1 MTQAVSA
8 GYEATRVRRPVPTLR
23 HRFLRAAARV
33 SETVEV
39 GALPVTLLWER
50 TRDALTARLGS
61 RAEALLPPLGAWVFF
76 VAFAGQG
83 LRDLIGW
90 GPFAVLTFLS
100 ALVFAMVFV
109 AAGRRV
115 GVRRLPGPV
124 IAYPL
129 VCCLSFVWSAYRL
142 ETAAASL
149 VMVLSTAIGVMLA
162 VAFPL
167 RTMLD
172 ALTRCLQWTLGIS
185 LGLEAFVA
193 VVIGHRI
200 PPLYMLGWEH
210 VPDSYYWVNGLLLQG
225 GPIQGFVGNRNPLA
239 FIALLALLC
248 VVVTHLDG
256 RMSLA
261 RTTLWVG
268 LSVLT
273 LGLTRSATVTV
284 AAVGCLAVLVVAL
297 VLRSLPPERRRSALH
312 IALGVALLLCLS
324 ALAMHTQVSDLLGR
338 DSDMTGRAEIW
349 ERVLRLWSLHPLTGW
364 GWIMYWAPWLPMF
377 RYLVVRPDGTPTMQ
391 AHNAYVEAL
400 FQTGLIGAVVLV
412 VAVVWVTRN
421 VLRTALRDL
430 DSDITSLL
438 PALLMTAMLIQS
450 FTESRLLSEGNW
462 VLFVALGSWL
472 TVRAD
477 TAEVHLP
484 AFRARTVGTQ
494 VSPLEVPATTGR

>member
-1 MTQAVSA
+1 MTQTAPA
-8 GYEATRVRRPVPTLR
+8 GYDAARTGRPLPAIRRWAVRAV
-23 HRFLRAAARV
+23 ARV

-50 TRDALTARLGS
+50 TRDALATRLGS
-61 RAEALLPPLGAWVFF
+61 RAESLLPPLGAWVFF

-83 LRDLIGW
+83 LRDTIGW
-90 GPFAVLTFLS
+90 GPFGVLTALS
-100 ALVFAMVFV
+100 ALVFAMVFI

-115 GVRRLPGPV
+115 GLRRLPGPV

-129 VCCLSFVWSAYRL
+129 VCCLSLIWSAYRL
-142 ETAAASL
+142 ETGAASL
-149 VMVLSTAIGVMLA
+149 IMVLSTGIGVMLA
-162 VAFPL
+162 IAFPL
-167 RTMLD
+167 RSMME

-200 PPLYMLGWEH
+200 PPLYMAGWEH
-210 VPDSYYWVNGLLLQG
+210 VPDSYYWVNGLLLEG

-239 FIALLALLC
+239 FIALLTLLC
-248 VVVTHLDG
+248 VVVMHLDG

-284 AAVGCLAVLVVAL
+284 AAVACLAVLVVAL
-297 VLRSLPPERRRSALH
+297 VLRSLPCERRRSAMH
-312 IALGVALLLCLS
+312 VALAVGVLLALS
-324 ALAMHTQVSDLLGR
+324 AVAMHSQVSDLLGR

-349 ERVLRLWSLHPLTGW
+349 DRVLHLWSLHPLTGW
-364 GWIMYWAPWLPMF
+364 GWIMYWVPWLPMF

-430 DSDITSLL
+430 DTDIMSLL
-438 PALLMTAMLIQS
+438 PALLMTAMLVQS

-462 VLFVALGSWL
+462 VLFVALGTWL

-477 TAEVHLP
+477 TAEVRPSRRRALQIPSETSRP
-484 AFRARTVGTQ
+484 AV
-494 VSPLEVPATTGR
+494 VTTSAH